1 MYTLKNT
8 TEVAS
13 LAKWA
18 QNVKRSQ
25 LQEMLFA
32 AAKPGIISFAMGLP
46 DSDLFPVEGLMRASR
61 HVLANDSRALQYGP
75 PFQPLKSQIVELM
88 AKRKVVCREEQIFI
102 TTGAQQGMNLLA
114 RLLLE
119 TGGQVLTE
127 RIIYTGFQQVIEPYE
142 PVALSVPT
150 DAETGIDVE
159 AVASLLGRGARPAFV
174 YAISSGHNPLAV
186 SLTEAKRS
194 RLVELARQYR
204 VPIIEDDP
212 YGFLNYGDVILPP
225 LRSFDEQWVFYV
237 GSFSKILMPALRVG
251 WLVVPESLVPKL
263 SVVKEASDIDT
274 NTFTQRLISR
284 FLEQEEINT
293 HLSMLRHEYRARRDV
308 MDQALREHFPPVAKW
323 GSPDHGVFFWVELPR
338 GVDTLALLAD
348 ALEKERVAFIPGH
361 AFSVDPLHGATNC
374 MRLNFSHSNPN
385 LIREGIA
392 RLGKLV
398 RESLNRN
405 VQARDRAD

>member
-1 MYTLKNT
+1 LYNITHP
-8 TEVAS
+8 TEVVS

-18 QNVKRSQ
+18 RNVKRSQ

-46 DSDLFPVEGLMRASR
+46 DSDLFPVEGLMKASM

-75 PFQPLKSQIVELM
+75 PFRPLKSQIVELM
-88 AKRKVVCREEQIFI
+88 AERKVVCREEQIFI

-119 TGGQVLTE
+119 PRGQVLTE
-127 RIIYTGFQQVIEPYE
+127 RMIYTGFQQVIEPYE
-142 PVALSVPT
+142 PSTLYAPT
-150 DAETGIDVE
+150 DAKTGIDVE
-159 AVASLLGRGARPAFV
+159 AVASLLGRGARPAFI

-194 RLVELARQYR
+194 QLVGLARQYR

-212 YGFLNYGDVILPP
+212 YGFLNYGGPMLPP
-225 LRSFDEQWVFYV
+225 LRAYDEQWVYYV

-251 WLVVPESLVPKL
+251 WLIVPESLVPKL
-263 SVVKEASDIDT
+263 SVAKEASDIDT

-284 FLEQEEINT
+284 FLEQEDIKA
-293 HLSMLRHEYRARRDV
+293 HLSMLRQEYRARRDI
-308 MDQALREHFPPVAKW
+308 MDQALREHFPAVAKW
-323 GSPDHGVFFWVELPR
+323 GIPDHGIFFWVELPR

-348 ALEKERVAFIPGH
+348 ALEEGVAFIPGQ
-361 AFSVDPLHGATNC
+361 AFSVDPSDGATNC
-374 MRLNFSHSNPN
+374 MRLNFSHSNPK

-398 RESLNRN
+398 RGALNSEK
-405 VQARDRAD
+405 